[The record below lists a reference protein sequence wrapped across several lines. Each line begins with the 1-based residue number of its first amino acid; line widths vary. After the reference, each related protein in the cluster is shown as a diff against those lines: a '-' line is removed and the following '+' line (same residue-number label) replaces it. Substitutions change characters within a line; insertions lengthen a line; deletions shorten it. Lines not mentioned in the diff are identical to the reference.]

1 MAVKNKRARK
11 GPPKR
16 RAERGQTSLEYL
28 MLLAVAFIAAYLMVT
43 KPVADFTKGLLTDIR
58 NGMVN
63 LVRNAELGRESPE
76 VGSPIHPS
84 NPERL
89 RPVHL

>member
-1 MAVKNKRARK
+1 MAVPMTVKDKKVRAH
-11 GPPKR
+11 
-16 RAERGQTSLEYL
+16 RAQTGQTSLEYL

-43 KPVADFTKGLLTDIR
+43 KPVADFTAGLLRDIR

-63 LVRNAELGRESPE
+63 LVRNAELRRESPE